1 MAKKNDSKKTALYAV
16 VKVDVCGD
24 VSAPGEYI
32 VVTIT
37 QKFAE
42 QLHLAKDLFA
52 RHKFITEIESEDIPS
67 YAFINDLE
75 WMPAAA
81 RKALKTANCV
91 LVQCEPT
98 VFLDLAEDYE
108 DDANRYQVGSTHV
121 NFIQNGFQLVERMDT
136 ETCGDEV
143 FITCDNPSAM
153 KVFVG

>member
-1 MAKKNDSKKTALYAV
+1 MAKKNDSKKTAHYAV
-16 VKVDVCGD
+16 VKVEVCGD
-24 VSAPGEYI
+24 VCAPGEYI

-37 QKFAE
+37 DKFME
-42 QLHLAKDLFA
+42 QTQIAKDLMKL
-52 RHKFITEIESEDIPS
+52 HKFITEIESEDIPS

-81 RKALKTANCV
+81 RKALETANCV

-121 NFIQNGFQLVERMDT
+121 NFIQNGFQLVEIMDS
-136 ETCGDEV
+136 EACGEEV